1 MSSSRLIRVKE
12 VLHRTGLSRSSLYRR
27 LKAGTFPEGVRLGV
41 QSVAWREDD
50 VQAWIAEREPRSAAS

>member
-41 QSVAWREDD
+41 QSVAWKESDIE
-50 VQAWIAEREPRSAAS
+50 AWIG